1 MTSKSGATR
10 IPKSRTLS
18 RKAQHFGEPVR
29 RAVGLLARALEP
41 QPPVALAWARVL
53 GPRARPETA
62 PDNQNIPVL
71 VAWGVVSM
79 HLVGRCGGALAS
91 DATLEDAEAWFCGP
105 PTYAGTSSLTSF
117 LPARTA
123 REACSLLE
131 GIAAPQ
137 DLIELLPYV
146 LDPHGPGSRLSV
158 RADASTQTARDAK
171 KRSGVFYTPPD
182 VADYIT
188 RTAIQL
194 HTDAPSTL
202 TVLDPACGTGVFL
215 RSALKYILA
224 LNTTASDA
232 FAVASRCLYGIDID
246 PLAVQAACFVLLADT
261 FQAASASAMTPWG
274 AWHQLRLNLA
284 VADALTLTATG
295 ANHEAAGAR
304 RQLKRKLASA
314 YVPPAEADSHSF
326 HGLPLF
332 SAPLSLQERL
342 PELAAGADVLVGNP
356 PYADIGYREDA
367 DFLSK
372 RFATFDQSRNRGKQD
387 LYPLFIELMWQLTKP
402 QCSAAGMVVPLSLA
416 CHEGSQFVDCR
427 KALGESGGHWRF
439 AFFDREP
446 HALFGEDVK
455 TRNTIVFRRACDTRT
470 PRQRA
475 LRIDT
480 GPMLKW
486 RSTSREQLFESIT
499 FTPLMDIDI
508 APGIPKLSTALE
520 RDVLSCI
527 QARSRPLAS
536 VWSACHAIAPD
547 DVGKATRRHVF
558 AGSTAYNFI
567 NVFFRHDLP
576 LPDRAPSSTN
586 KVHALEFVDSCTAN
600 AAFAVLS
607 SRLSFWLWR
616 VYGDGFHVTRR
627 FLSRLPFPSQPPRKG
642 GPGSL
647 STLGSE
653 MWQELQQQ
661 QVVSVNGGRQSIA
674 YRPCSDSSPRDQIDK
689 VLIGRLG
696 LPENFAAFLRT
707 YTNAVVA
714 GEMALRE
721 TTKTELVRMSTPN
734 TTEENCYE

>member
-10 IPKSRTLS
+10 FPKSRTLS

-41 QPPVALAWARVL
+41 QSPVANAWASVL
-53 GPRARPETA
+53 GPRAHPENA
-62 PDNQNIPVL
+62 PDIQNIPVL
-71 VAWGVVSM
+71 VAWGAVSM
-79 HLVGRCGGALAS
+79 HLVGRCVGALAS

-105 PTYAGTSSLTSF
+105 LTNTGGLTSF
-117 LPARTA
+117 LPARA
-123 REACSLLE
+123 ALEACSLLE
-131 GIAAPQ
+131 GTASPQ

-158 RADASTQTARDAK
+158 RADASTKTARDAK

-194 HTDAPSTL
+194 HTSLPSTL

-215 RSALKYILA
+215 RSALKYILS

-232 FAVASRCLYGIDID
+232 FAVANRCLYGTDID

-261 FQAASASAMTPWG
+261 IEAASASGMTPWG

-284 VADALTLTATG
+284 VADALTMTATD
-295 ANHEAAGAR
+295 ANHAAAGAR
-304 RQLKRKLASA
+304 RQLKTKLASA
-314 YVPPAEADSHSF
+314 YVPPAEADSQTF
-326 HGLPLF
+326 NRLPLF

-342 PELAAGADVLVGNP
+342 PELAGGADVLVGNP

-402 QCSAAGMVVPLSLA
+402 HCSAAGMVVPLSLA

-427 KALGESGGHWRF
+427 KAIGESGGHWRF

-455 TRNTIVFRRACDTRT
+455 TRNTIVFRGAFDTCT
-470 PRQRA
+470 PQQRA

-486 RSTSREQLFESIT
+486 RSTTREQLFESIT
-499 FTPLMDIDI
+499 FTPLSDIDI
-508 APGIPKLSTALE
+508 APGIPKLSTVLE

-527 QARSRPLAS
+527 QARSLPLGS
-536 VWSACHAIAPD
+536 VWSACTAIAPD

-586 KVHALEFVDSCTAN
+586 KVHALEFVDSRTAN
-600 AAFAVLS
+600 AAFAVLC

-627 FLSRLPFPSQPPRKG
+627 FLSRLPFPSQPQNNG
-642 GPGSL
+642 DFLSL
-647 STLGSE
+647 STLGLE
-653 MWQELQQQ
+653 MWQDLQQQ

-674 YRPCSDSSPRDQIDK
+674 YRPCSNSGPRDQIDK
-689 VLIGRLG
+689 VLVKRLG
-696 LPENFAAFLRT
+696 LPENFASFLRT

-714 GEMALRE
+714 GEMTSHQ
-721 TTKTELVRMSTPN
+721 TT
-734 TTEENCYE
+734 